1 MTSKVWSNYNETS
14 EIEPEVY
21 IIVSKKYATL
31 KELDIDYSV
40 SDLYDILEIIDI
52 ENDIESAAHKD
63 AEQESKM
70 NKR

>member
-1 MTSKVWSNYNETS
+1 MWNNYQETS
-14 EIEPEVY
+14 QLDPEIY
-21 IIVSKKYATL
+21 IVVSKNKATL

-70 NKR
+70 NKRG